1 MISGTTSCRNVDRI
15 EPAATGKWRILVLCF
30 RLLTLILTNINRR
43 FTMFLRWQA
52 AILLSS
58 FLWLSSLASAQ
69 VCNQAPLAS
78 PDTTEAFLIPIL
90 IDVLANDTE
99 PDGEVMSV
107 LLQGGTCASVGT
119 VTLILDVVQLTP
131 PGTGLAAPCT
141 IFYRV
146 ADESGNVSSMVTVTV
161 DNQFDPIFVD
171 GFESGTT
178 SAWSAVCNI
187 CPEIPE

>member
-1 MISGTTSCRNVDRI
+1 MIHQWKV
-15 EPAATGKWRILVLCF
+15 
-30 RLLTLILTNINRR
+30 
-43 FTMFLRWQA
+43 

-58 FLWLSSLASAQ
+58 LAWIPSSVSAQ
-69 VCNQAPLAS
+69 VCNQDPIAS

-119 VTLILDVVQLTP
+119 VALILDVVQLTP

-146 ADESGNVSSMVTVTV
+146 ADESGNVSSTVTVTV